1 MLDKI
6 KKKWGQHFLAD
17 TNLLKKLVK
26 LIDPLKSE
34 SLLEIGPGGGALTE
48 LLDPYVKDLIGVE
61 VDKKLFNKLCSRND
75 LANCSFINEDF
86 LKLDLSTLVFQTKN
100 IRLVGNLPYNISSQI
115 IFRLLEKENFWR
127 DCHFMVQKEVGER
140 MAALPGSKTYGR
152 LSVNIQA
159 VARVKTVLKVP
170 AEVFV
175 PKPSVESSLVRIKPL
190 STNLL
195 NKEETN
201 ILYKITRLAFG
212 QRRKM
217 LRNSLASIKINNSIL
232 DLSQRPEMLS
242 ISEFK
247 RLARWVA
254 SRKIS

>member
-1 MLDKI
+1 MIDKI

-26 LIDPLKSE
+26 LIDPLKSD

-61 VDKKLFNKLCSRND
+61 VDKKLFNKLSSRND
-75 LANCSFINEDF
+75 LVNSSFINEDF
-86 LKLDLSTLVFQTKN
+86 LKLDLSTLVFQTRN

-217 LRNSLASIKINNSIL
+217 LRNSLASIKINNS
-232 DLSQRPEMLS
+232 
-242 ISEFK
+242 
-247 RLARWVA
+247 
-254 SRKIS
+254 

>member
-127 DCHFMVQKEVGER
+127 DCHFMVQKEVGDR

-152 LSVNIQA
+152 LSVNVQA
-159 VARVKTVLKVP
+159 VAKVKTVLKVP

-201 ILYKITRLAFG
+201 ILDKITRLAFG

>member
-1 MLDKI
+1 LIDKA

-17 TNLLKKLVK
+17 TNLLRKIVK

-61 VDKKLFNKLCSRND
+61 VDKKLFKKLYSRND
-75 LANCSFINEDF
+75 LPNSSFIYGDF
-86 LKLDLSTLVFQTKN
+86 LKLDLSTLVFQTSN

-115 IFRLLEKENFWR
+115 IFHILEKENFWK

-159 VARVKTVLKVP
+159 VASVKTVLKVP

-175 PKPSVESSLVRIKPL
+175 PKPNVESVLVQIKPL
-190 STNLL
+190 SNNFLTKAEKNALD
-195 NKEETN
+195 
-201 ILYKITRLAFG
+201 KITRLAFG

-217 LRNSLASIKINNSIL
+217 LRNSLSSIKINNSTL

-242 ISEFK
+242 ISEF
-247 RLARWVA
+247 RMLAKWVA
-254 SRKIS
+254 LKKNS

>member
-1 MLDKI
+1 MIDKI

-26 LIDPLKSE
+26 LIDPLKSD

-61 VDKKLFNKLCSRND
+61 VDKKLFNKLSSRND
-75 LANCSFINEDF
+75 LVNSSFINEDF
-86 LKLDLSTLVFQTKN
+86 LKLDLSTLVFQTRN

-175 PKPSVESSLVRIKPL
+175 PKPSVESSLVRKQIFYIKSL
-190 STNLL
+190 VLL
-195 NKEETN
+195 LGKDE
-201 ILYKITRLAFG
+201 KCFVTRLL
-212 QRRKM
+212 QLK
-217 LRNSLASIKINNSIL
+217 SIIL
-232 DLSQRPEMLS
+232 FLIFLNDQKCCLSPNL
-242 ISEFK
+242 K
-247 RLARWVA
+247 D
-254 SRKIS
+254 

>member
-1 MLDKI
+1 MIDKI

-26 LIDPLKSE
+26 LIDPLKSD

-61 VDKKLFNKLCSRND
+61 VDKKLFNKLSSRND
-75 LANCSFINEDF
+75 LVNSSFINEDF

-127 DCHFMVQKEVGER
+127 DCHFMVQKEVGDR

-152 LSVNIQA
+152 LSVNVQA
-159 VARVKTVLKVP
+159 VAKVKTVLKVP

-201 ILYKITRLAFG
+201 ILDKITRLALG

>member
-6 KKKWGQHFLAD
+6 KKKLGQHFLAD

-26 LIDPLKSE
+26 LIDPLKSD

-115 IFRLLEKENFWR
+115 IFRLLE
-127 DCHFMVQKEVGER
+127 
-140 MAALPGSKTYGR
+140 
-152 LSVNIQA
+152 
-159 VARVKTVLKVP
+159 
-170 AEVFV
+170 
-175 PKPSVESSLVRIKPL
+175 
-190 STNLL
+190 
-195 NKEETN
+195 
-201 ILYKITRLAFG
+201 
-212 QRRKM
+212 
-217 LRNSLASIKINNSIL
+217 
-232 DLSQRPEMLS
+232 
-242 ISEFK
+242 
-247 RLARWVA
+247 
-254 SRKIS
+254 

>member
-1 MLDKI
+1 M
-6 KKKWGQHFLAD
+6 
-17 TNLLKKLVK
+17 
-26 LIDPLKSE
+26 
-34 SLLEIGPGGGALTE
+34 
-48 LLDPYVKDLIGVE
+48 E
-61 VDKKLFNKLCSRND
+61 VDKKLFNKLSSRND
-75 LANCSFINEDF
+75 LVNSSFINEDF
-86 LKLDLSTLVFQTKN
+86 LKLDLSTLVFQTRN

-152 LSVNIQA
+152 LSVNVQA
-159 VARVKTVLKVP
+159 VAKVKTVLKVP

>member
-1 MLDKI
+1 MIDKI

-26 LIDPLKSE
+26 LIDPLKSD

-61 VDKKLFNKLCSRND
+61 VDKKLFNKLSSRND
-75 LANCSFINEDF
+75 LVNSSFINEDF
-86 LKLDLSTLVFQTKN
+86 LKLDLATLVFQTRN

>member
-100 IRLVGNLPYNISSQI
+100 IRLFGNLPYNISSQI

-201 ILYKITRLAFG
+201 ILDKITRLAFG

-247 RLARWVA
+247 RLAKWVA
-254 SRKIS
+254 SKKIS

>member
-61 VDKKLFNKLCSRND
+61 VDKKLFNKLSSRND
-75 LANCSFINEDF
+75 LVNSSFINEDF
-86 LKLDLSTLVFQTKN
+86 LKLDLSTLVFQTRN

-127 DCHFMVQKEVGER
+127 DCHFMVQKEVGDR

-201 ILYKITRLAFG
+201 ILDKITRLAFG

-247 RLARWVA
+247 RLAKWVA
-254 SRKIS
+254 SKKIS

>member
-1 MLDKI
+1 LIDKI

-17 TNLLKKLVK
+17 TNLLRKLVK

-61 VDKKLFNKLCSRND
+61 VDKKLFNKLCFRND
-75 LANCSFINEDF
+75 LPNSSFINEDF
-86 LKLDLSTLVFQTKN
+86 LKLDLSTLVFQTRN

-115 IFRLLEKENFWR
+115 IFRLLGKENFWR

-159 VARVKTVLKVP
+159 VAKVKTVLKVP

-201 ILYKITRLAFG
+201 ILDKITRLAFG

>member
-1 MLDKI
+1 MIDKI

-26 LIDPLKSE
+26 LIDPLKSD

-61 VDKKLFNKLCSRND
+61 VDKKLFNKLSSRND
-75 LANCSFINEDF
+75 LVNSSFINEDF
-86 LKLDLSTLVFQTKN
+86 LKLDLSTLVFQTRN

-127 DCHFMVQKEVGER
+127 DCHFMVQKEVGDR

>member
-1 MLDKI
+1 MIDKI

-17 TNLLKKLVK
+17 TNLLRKLVK

-61 VDKKLFNKLCSRND
+61 VDKKLFNKLCFRND
-75 LANCSFINEDF
+75 LPNSSFINEDF
-86 LKLDLSTLVFQTKN
+86 LKLDLSTLVFQTRN

-159 VARVKTVLKVP
+159 VAKVKTVLKVP

-201 ILYKITRLAFG
+201 ILDKITRLAFG

>member
-1 MLDKI
+1 MIDKI

-26 LIDPLKSE
+26 LIDPLKSD

-61 VDKKLFNKLCSRND
+61 VDKKLFNKLSSRND
-75 LANCSFINEDF
+75 LVNSSFINEDF
-86 LKLDLSTLVFQTKN
+86 LKLDLSTLVFQTRN

-201 ILYKITRLAFG
+201 ILYKITRLGFG

>member
-1 MLDKI
+1 MIDKI

-17 TNLLKKLVK
+17 TNLLKKLLK
-26 LIDPLKSE
+26 LIDPLKSD

-61 VDKKLFNKLCSRND
+61 VDKKLFNKLSSRND
-75 LANCSFINEDF
+75 LVNSSFINEDF
-86 LKLDLSTLVFQTKN
+86 LKLDLSTLVFQTRN

>member
-1 MLDKI
+1 MIDKI

-26 LIDPLKSE
+26 LIDPLKSD

-61 VDKKLFNKLCSRND
+61 VDKKLFNKLSSRND
-75 LANCSFINEDF
+75 LVNSSFINEDF
-86 LKLDLSTLVFQTKN
+86 LKLDLSTLVFQTRN

>member
-1 MLDKI
+1 MIDKI

-26 LIDPLKSE
+26 LIDPLKSD

-61 VDKKLFNKLCSRND
+61 VDKKLFNKLSSRND
-75 LANCSFINEDF
+75 LVNSSFINEDF
-86 LKLDLSTLVFQTKN
+86 LKLDLSTLVFQTRN

-247 RLARWVA
+247 RLAKWVA
-254 SRKIS
+254 SKKIS

>member
-1 MLDKI
+1 MIDKI

-26 LIDPLKSE
+26 LIDPLKSD

-61 VDKKLFNKLCSRND
+61 VDKKLFNKLSSRND
-75 LANCSFINEDF
+75 LVNSSFINEDF
-86 LKLDLSTLVFQTKN
+86 LKLDLSTLVFQTRN

-140 MAALPGSKTYGR
+140 MAALPGSKTYRR

>member
-1 MLDKI
+1 MI
-6 KKKWGQHFLAD
+6 
-17 TNLLKKLVK
+17 LVK
-26 LIDPLKSE
+26 LI
-34 SLLEIGPGGGALTE
+34 
-48 LLDPYVKDLIGVE
+48 
-61 VDKKLFNKLCSRND
+61 ND
-75 LANCSFINEDF
+75 DNSSMFIRVSF
-86 LKLDLSTLVFQTKN
+86 V
-100 IRLVGNLPYNISSQI
+100 ISAI
-115 IFRLLEKENFWR
+115 IFKSF
-127 DCHFMVQKEVGER
+127 
-140 MAALPGSKTYGR
+140 
-152 LSVNIQA
+152 
-159 VARVKTVLKVP
+159 
-170 AEVFV
+170 
-175 PKPSVESSLVRIKPL
+175 SSM

>member
-1 MLDKI
+1 MIDKI

-61 VDKKLFNKLCSRND
+61 VDKKLFNKLCFRND
-75 LANCSFINEDF
+75 LPNSSFINEDF
-86 LKLDLSTLVFQTKN
+86 LKLDLSTLVFQTRN

-159 VARVKTVLKVP
+159 VAKVKTVLKVP

-201 ILYKITRLAFG
+201 ILDKITRLAFG

>member
-1 MLDKI
+1 MIDKI

-26 LIDPLKSE
+26 LIDPLKSD

-61 VDKKLFNKLCSRND
+61 VDKKLFNKLSSRND
-75 LANCSFINEDF
+75 LVNSSFINEDF
-86 LKLDLSTLVFQTKN
+86 LKLDLSTLVFQTRN

-152 LSVNIQA
+152 LSVNIHA
-159 VARVKTVLKVP
+159 VARFKTVLKVT

-247 RLARWVA
+247 RLAKWVA
-254 SRKIS
+254 SKKIS

>member
-1 MLDKI
+1 MIDKI

-26 LIDPLKSE
+26 LIDPLKSD

-61 VDKKLFNKLCSRND
+61 VDKKLFNKLSSRND
-75 LANCSFINEDF
+75 LVNSSFINEDF
-86 LKLDLSTLVFQTKN
+86 LKLDLSTLVFQTRN

-201 ILYKITRLAFG
+201 ILDKITRLAFG

>member
-26 LIDPLKSE
+26 LIDPLKSD

-61 VDKKLFNKLCSRND
+61 VDKKLFNKLSSRND
-75 LANCSFINEDF
+75 LVNSSFINEDF
-86 LKLDLSTLVFQTKN
+86 LKLDLSTLVFQTRN

-201 ILYKITRLAFG
+201 ILYKITRLAFR
-212 QRRKM
+212 QSRKM
-217 LRNSLASIKINNSIL
+217 LRNSLHSIKINNSIL

-247 RLARWVA
+247 RLAKWVA
-254 SRKIS
+254 SKKIS

>member
-1 MLDKI
+1 MIDKI

-26 LIDPLKSE
+26 LIDPLKSD

-127 DCHFMVQKEVGER
+127 DCHFMVQKEVGDR

-152 LSVNIQA
+152 LSVNVQA
-159 VARVKTVLKVP
+159 VAKVKTVLKVP

-201 ILYKITRLAFG
+201 ILDKITRLAFG

-247 RLARWVA
+247 RLAKWVA
-254 SRKIS
+254 SKKIS

>member
-1 MLDKI
+1 MIDKI

-26 LIDPLKSE
+26 LIYPLKSD

-61 VDKKLFNKLCSRND
+61 VDKKLFNKLSSRND
-75 LANCSFINEDF
+75 LVNSSFINEDF
-86 LKLDLSTLVFQTKN
+86 LKLDLSTLVFQTRN

>member
-1 MLDKI
+1 MIDKI

-61 VDKKLFNKLCSRND
+61 VDKKLFNKLSSRND
-75 LANCSFINEDF
+75 LVNSSFINEDF
-86 LKLDLSTLVFQTKN
+86 LKLDLSTLVFQTRN

>member
-1 MLDKI
+1 LIDKI

-26 LIDPLKSE
+26 LIDPLKSD

-61 VDKKLFNKLCSRND
+61 VDKKLFNKLSSRND
-75 LANCSFINEDF
+75 LVNSSFINEDF
-86 LKLDLSTLVFQTKN
+86 LKLDLSTLVFQTRN